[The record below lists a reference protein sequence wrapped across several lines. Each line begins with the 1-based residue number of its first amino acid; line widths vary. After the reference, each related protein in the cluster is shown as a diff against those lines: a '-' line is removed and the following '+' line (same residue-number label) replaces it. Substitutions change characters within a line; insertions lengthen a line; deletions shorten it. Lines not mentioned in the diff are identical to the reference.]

1 MKKILICFGTRPEA
15 IKMIPLYMEFKK
27 DTSFE
32 TKLCVTG
39 QHREMLD
46 QVLEVFDVSPDY
58 DLNIMKKNQSLS
70 SISASIISEM
80 DNIYNDFKPDMVF
93 VHGDTATTL
102 SVSISAFYNK
112 IFVSHVEAGLRTFNM
127 KSPWPEEANRKVT
140 SVITDLHFA
149 PTFKSKQNL
158 LNEGYSSENLHITGN
173 TVIDALHLV
182 KNKINSNTALRKS
195 LEDSFSQIDLSKRFV
210 LITGHRRE
218 NFGTGF
224 KNICEAIKMLSF
236 EFPDVNFVYPVHLNP
251 NVNSVVRDYLGS
263 VKNIFLI
270 EPIDYQ
276 SFIFLM
282 DKSHI
287 ILTDS
292 GGIQEEAP
300 SLNKP
305 VLVMRETTERPE
317 GLEKGVLKLV
327 GTSPDSIFSET
338 SLLLNN
344 DAIYNNMANAT
355 NPYGDGMA
363 SERILT
369 AVKKFFS
376 KLDNINKIKT
386 YA

>member
-15 IKMIPLYMEFKK
+15 IKMLPLYLEFKK
-27 DTSFE
+27 DISFE

-70 SISASIISEM
+70 SISASIISVM
-80 DNIYNDFKPDMVF
+80 DKIYNDFKPDMVF

-102 SVSISAFYNK
+102 SISISAFYNK

-140 SVITDLHFA
+140 SVLTDLHFA
-149 PTFKSKQNL
+149 PTFISKQNL
-158 LNEGYSSENLHITGN
+158 LNEGYPSENLYITGN
-173 TVIDALHLV
+173 TVIDALHLI
-182 KNKINSNTALRKS
+182 KNKINSNAALRKS

-236 EFPDVNFVYPVHLNP
+236 EFSDVNFVYPVHLNP
-251 NVNSVVRDYLGS
+251 NVNSVVRDYLSS

-270 EPIDYQ
+270 EPIDYE

-282 DKSHI
+282 DKSHL

-338 SLLLNN
+338 SLLLN
-344 DAIYNNMANAT
+344 DDTAYNNMANAT

-363 SERILT
+363 SERILLAT
-369 AVKKFFS
+369 KKFFS
-376 KLDNINKIKT
+376 KLVNTNTIKT